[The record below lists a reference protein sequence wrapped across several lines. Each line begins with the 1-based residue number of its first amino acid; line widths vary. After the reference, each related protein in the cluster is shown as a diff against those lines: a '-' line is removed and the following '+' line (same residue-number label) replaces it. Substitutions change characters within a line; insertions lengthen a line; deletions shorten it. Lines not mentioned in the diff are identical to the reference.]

1 MFGDRNKLVM
11 CQACRGLVEASAKTC
26 PLCGRESV
34 PRRRVFVNEKA
45 GAESFFSL
53 LLLGINI
60 VLFLMMAAVDFNS
73 GTEGVSLMNTPSH
86 YVFLDFGGRSSFYIY
101 NGQWWRLV
109 TPNFLHLG
117 LTHLMFNSVS
127 LYYVGPQV
135 EALYGSQKFIFI
147 YLASGILSNIGA
159 YSFGI
164 QGAGASGALFG
175 LIGLMAAYG
184 HRLGGS
190 FGGAIRRQ
198 MLIWAGAG
206 IVFGFIMGADNVSHA
221 GGFIAGA
228 ALAYVIPAEEPTLAR
243 SAFVWNVTAIVC
255 ALVVVGS
262 FAMVAKNYGSS
273 RTHVAIERSLET
285 FKGFERSFIDAYNWT
300 SADDRDPQQL
310 ASNLRTAA
318 SSVERFSDIDPQ
330 LKEISKRL
338 TDLATARAALLDEAK
353 TNPAVITGANS
364 SYDEVAAAFEDYIV
378 WWRSKRREFGF
389 E

>member
-45 GAESFFSL
+45 GGESFFSL
-53 LLLGINI
+53 LLLGIN
-60 VLFLMMAAVDFNS
+60 VGLFLMMAAVDLTS
-73 GTEGVSLMNTPSH
+73 GTEGVTLMNAPSD
-86 YVFLDFGGRSSFYIY
+86 YVLRDFGGRSSFYIY
-101 NGQWWRLV
+101 HGQWWRFV

-117 LTHLMFNSVS
+117 VTHLMFNSIS
-127 LYYVGPQV
+127 LYYIGPQV

-147 YLASGILSNIGA
+147 YLATGILSNIGA
-159 YSFGI
+159 FAFGI

-190 FGGAIRRQ
+190 FGYSIRRQ
-198 MLIWAGAG
+198 MLIWAGIG
-206 IVFGFIMGADNVSHA
+206 FVFGFLMGADNVSHA

-228 ALAYVIPAEEPTLAR
+228 ALAYVISGEEPTLAR
-243 SAFVWNVTAIVC
+243 SAMVWNIVAIAC

-273 RTHVAIERSLET
+273 RTHVAVERSYNSVSALEQA
-285 FKGFERSFIDAYNWT
+285 FINAYQWT
-300 SADDRDPQQL
+300 SAGGADPQQL

-318 SSVERFSDIDPQ
+318 SSVERNSDIDPQ
-330 LKEISKRL
+330 LKEISRRL
-338 TDLATARAALLDEAK
+338 TDLATARAALLDAAK
-353 TNPAVITGANS
+353 TNPSVITGANS
-364 SYDEVAAAFEDYIV
+364 RYDEVDAALKDYLT
-378 WWRSKRREFGF
+378 WWRDKRREFGF
-389 E
+389 D